1 MLSVVSKNFDAMKQK
16 KVARHCYID
25 LVCSSV
31 ETQHNRAHVLPIS
44 NSFRK
49 SGVER
54 VERRY
59 VTIIARIIV
68 ATSGANWN

>member
-1 MLSVVSKNFDAMKQK
+1 MLSVVSKNFDPTKQK
-16 KVARHCYID
+16 KVAKHCYID

-49 SGVER
+49 FEIRGGTCREAIR
-54 VERRY
+54 NNYREDYRRD
-59 VTIIARIIV
+59 
-68 ATSGANWN
+68 

>member
-1 MLSVVSKNFDAMKQK
+1 MLSVVSKNFDRMKK
-16 KVARHCYID
+16 GCETLCYID

-49 SGVER
+49 FEIRGGTCREAIR
-54 VERRY
+54 NNYREDYRRD
-59 VTIIARIIV
+59 
-68 ATSGANWN
+68 